1 MVHAHAHVDMHRW
14 RYYGARYTRER
25 GQERAGGARA
35 RCLSAAETH
44 ECTLDA

>member
-25 GQERAGGARA
+25 ARTGRGARA